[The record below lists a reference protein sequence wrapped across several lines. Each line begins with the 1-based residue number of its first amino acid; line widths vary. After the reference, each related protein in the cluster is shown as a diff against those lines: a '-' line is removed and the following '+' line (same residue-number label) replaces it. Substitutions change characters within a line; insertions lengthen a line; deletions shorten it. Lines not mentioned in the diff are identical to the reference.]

1 MFKCRFVHLVSVYLL
16 IALVLPLNSFAQT
29 ANGEE
34 EIKESE
40 TEINV
45 RNAEI
50 ASIVRIFSKKTK
62 RNYILDER
70 VKGKVTIYL
79 PGKVSA
85 EESLRILE
93 SVLMLKGFTSVPIG
107 ENLWKIIPAKD
118 AKQTTIPT
126 LLEASGNS
134 PSPALVTRLL
144 NLKYVNAE
152 DMQQLL
158 NPLISPDGLLNAYGG
173 TNTLVIIDSEEN
185 IRRLEEL
192 VSAIDISSS
201 EQDMTMIPIKNA
213 DAKEIADKLTELLGL
228 NDSQKNSSSNAGMDL
243 IRSRNGASQIVVPP
257 PVPGGNGMAQQINA
271 PTGSGLSQSTTI
283 SARSRAPKILPDDRT
298 NSIIVVADDETTA
311 RVKAL
316 ISQLDSKVDR
326 SGNRFYVYRCQH
338 AKADELADVLGGLSG
353 SGGGSS
359 SRASL
364 GGSADIGES
373 DSMLTGG
380 KSGSSTSR
388 NSRSSSRSG
397 TSGGSANRLGQQSRK
412 LGESRLSRNNSG
424 VKSASLGEDISITA
438 DPATNSLIIF
448 AGKTDYEKILELLK
462 QLDIKRRQVLVEATL
477 LEVLMTDQ
485 TDFGMSFL
493 TSGGGKDG
501 GVIAQKDFGD
511 FASLLNS
518 PDKLSGFSAAVASA
532 GSLKIG
538 NALTIPSQSMLIKAA
553 QGSQNANVLSAP
565 QILTT
570 DNEQAEIVVGQ
581 NVPFVTSTSR
591 DSGNLDNTFNQ
602 IERQDVGIT
611 LRLTPQISSENFVTL
626 NIFTEVSSVV
636 IGTAESDKGPTT
648 NVRTSETTVI
658 SKDGQMIVIG
668 GLLSDDS
675 NQSAD
680 GVPFLKDIPVLGH
693 LFKDSTERL
702 EKRNLLIFITPRIVR
717 DQFDARD
724 STKENTAEMSL
735 ELQRSHA
742 VPDRNEVLTNPKID
756 AVTETDDYTG
766 PLPSTILPPE
776 KIAQRSNA
784 EKSQT
789 SGGFST
795 DSPGVIQLKIKPKLE
810 SAPSSLAKNA
820 RFILLT
826 PLGDTKNASL
836 PFIVDSER
844 QLAAIMLP
852 DEAQPSLK
860 SFFAPGAEVAYQT
873 GDSTLRFTV
882 TSALESEKEA
892 YGTVDKSGWYQLSP
906 HEILNIGKG
915 PWKKQ

>member
-1 MFKCRFVHLVSVYLL
+1 MTQP
-16 IALVLPLNSFAQT
+16 AAQD
-29 ANGEE
+29 E

-79 PGKVSA
+79 PGKVSS

-107 ENLWKIIPAKD
+107 ENLWKIIPAKE

-126 LLEASGNS
+126 LLEASSQGS
-134 PSPALVTRLL
+134 ASPALVTRLL

-173 TNTLVIIDSEEN
+173 TNSLVIIDSEEN

-213 DAKEIADKLTELLGL
+213 DAKEIADKLGELLGL
-228 NDSQKNSSSNAGMDL
+228 NDKESSSLDLVKSRPNTTQVMAPPPIPGGGINSQVPQISLNSSA
-243 IRSRNGASQIVVPP
+243 
-257 PVPGGNGMAQQINA
+257 
-271 PTGSGLSQSTTI
+271 GSGITPR
-283 SARSRAPKILPDDRT
+283 ARAPKILADERT

-316 ISQLDSKVDR
+316 ISQLDSKVDK

-338 AKADELADVLGGLSG
+338 AKADELADVLSGLSG
-353 SGGGSS
+353 GGSGSS
-359 SRASL
+359 SRASF
-364 GGSADIGES
+364 GGSSSGDIGES
-373 DSMLTGG
+373 DSMLT
-380 KSGSSTSR
+380 SGRNNSTRKSTS
-388 NSRSSSRSG
+388 SS
-397 TSGGSANRLGQQSRK
+397 TSGGSAGRLGQQSRK
-412 LGESRLSRNNSG
+412 LGESRLSRGSSG
-424 VKSASLGEDISITA
+424 IKSASLGEDISVTA

-485 TDFGMSFL
+485 TDFGTSFL

-501 GVIAQKDFGD
+501 GVIAQKDFRD

-518 PDKLSGFSAAVASA
+518 PESLSGFSAAVASA

-538 NALTIPSQSMLIKAA
+538 DSLTLPSQAMLVKAA
-553 QGSQNANVLSAP
+553 QSSQNANVLSAP

-591 DSGNLDNTFNQ
+591 DNANLDNTFNQ

-611 LRLTPQISSENFVTL
+611 LRLTPQISSESFVTL

-636 IGTAESDKGPTT
+636 IGTIDSDKGPTT

-658 SKDGQMIVIG
+658 SKDGQMIAIG
-668 GLLSDDS
+668 GLISDDVNES
-675 NQSAD
+675 SG
-680 GVPFLKDIPVLGH
+680 GVPFFKDIPVLGH
-693 LFKDSTERL
+693 LFKGSTERF

-724 STKENTAEMSL
+724 NTKERTTQMAN
-735 ELQRSHA
+735 ELNRTGA
-742 VPDRNEVLTNPKID
+742 VPDRRDVLTSSRLD
-756 AVTETDDYTG
+756 SVTESEDYSG

-776 KIAQRSNA
+776 KSEQNLEKKMSASSN
-784 EKSQT
+784 
-789 SGGFST
+789 FSP
-795 DSPGVIQLKIKPKLE
+795 DSPGVIQLKIKPKLDT
-810 SAPSSLAKNA
+810 PRKGRYL
-820 RFILLT
+820 LLT
-826 PLGDTKNASL
+826 PLADTSKASL
-836 PFIVDSER
+836 PFIIDSER
-844 QLAAIMLP
+844 QIAAILIP
-852 DEAQPSLK
+852 EESSPSVFN
-860 SFFAPGAEVAYQT
+860 FFSQGSEVIYQA
-873 GDSTLRFTV
+873 GNEEIRFAV
-882 TSALESEKEA
+882 TSAIESENEA
-892 YGTVDKSGWYQLSP
+892 HQTVSPQAWYQLSP
-906 HEILNIGKG
+906 HELLNLGKS
-915 PWKKQ
+915 PWRKSS

>member
-1 MFKCRFVHLVSVYLL
+1 MNFRLYTYRLALL
-16 IALVLPLNSFAQT
+16 HILILCTITPSYAQMT
-29 ANGEE
+29 QPAGDE

-79 PGKVSA
+79 PGKVSS

-107 ENLWKIIPAKD
+107 ENLWKIIPAKE

-126 LLEASGNS
+126 LLEASSEGS
-134 PSPALVTRLL
+134 ASPALVTRLL

-173 TNTLVIIDSEEN
+173 TNSLVIIDSEEN

-213 DAKEIADKLTELLGL
+213 DAKEIADKLGELLGL
-228 NDSQKNSSSNAGMDL
+228 NEKDSQGLELVK
-243 IRSRNGASQIVVPP
+243 SRPSTAQVMSPP
-257 PVPGGNGMAQQINA
+257 PIPGGGSIAAQQTSLSMNSGGG
-271 PTGSGLSQSTTI
+271 GSGITP
-283 SARSRAPKILPDDRT
+283 RSRAPKILADERT

-316 ISQLDSKVDR
+316 ISQLDSKIDK

-338 AKADELADVLGGLSG
+338 AKADELADVISGL
-353 SGGGSS
+353 SGGGSGS
-359 SRASL
+359 TSGSKASF
-364 GGSADIGES
+364 GGSGDIGES
-373 DSMLTGG
+373 DSMLTSGRNNSR
-380 KSGSSTSR
+380 KSTSGSS
-388 NSRSSSRSG
+388 
-397 TSGGSANRLGQQSRK
+397 SGGSANRLGQQSRR
-412 LGESRLSRNNSG
+412 LGESRLSRGSSG
-424 VKSASLGEDISITA
+424 IKSASLGEDISITA

-448 AGKTDYEKILELLK
+448 AGKTDYEKIVELLK

-485 TDFGMSFL
+485 TDFGTSFL

-518 PDKLSGFSAAVASA
+518 PQSLSGFSAAVASA

-538 NALTIPSQSMLIKAA
+538 DSLTLPSQAMLVKAA
-553 QGSQNANVLSAP
+553 QSSQNANVLSAP

-611 LRLTPQISSENFVTL
+611 LRLTPQISSESFVTL

-636 IGTAESDKGPTT
+636 IGTIDSDKGPTT

-658 SKDGQMIVIG
+658 SKDGQMIAIG
-668 GLLSDDS
+668 GLISDDVNES
-675 NQSAD
+675 TD
-680 GVPFLKDIPVLGH
+680 GVPFFKDIPVVGH
-693 LFKDSTERL
+693 LFKGSTERF

-724 STKENTAEMSL
+724 STKERTTQMSE
-735 ELQRSHA
+735 ELLRTGA
-742 VPDRNEVLTNPKID
+742 VPDRSDVLTSSKLD
-756 AVTETDDYTG
+756 SVTESEDYSG
-766 PLPSTILPPE
+766 PLPSTIIPPE
-776 KIAQRSNA
+776 KESKINPGKLPASSSN
-784 EKSQT
+784 
-789 SGGFST
+789 FSA

-810 SAPSSLAKNA
+810 VPAKKG
-820 RFILLT
+820 RFMLLT
-826 PLGDTKNASL
+826 PLGDTTKASL

-844 QLAAIMLP
+844 QIAAIMIP
-852 DEAQPSLK
+852 EDSSSTVMK
-860 SFFAPGAEVAYQT
+860 FFEPGSEVSYQA
-873 GDSTLRFTV
+873 GSSEIKFSV
-882 TSALESEKEA
+882 TSAIESEKEA
-892 YGTVDKSGWYQLSP
+892 HQAVSPSAWYQLSP
-906 HEILNIGKG
+906 HELLNIGKG
-915 PWKKQ
+915 PWRKSS